1 MSADELDEELNR
13 IVEGATGSLEKT
25 VTQTQRRL
33 LDEMQTMLSRLELD
47 SNGNIIQ
54 NQTNRKI
61 LGKLDTYYDRAFRET
76 GYYNKL
82 NDFAGN
88 IVDLTKSTNSYFGS
102 VLDTFTPDSQYVK
115 ALQKDAIGTIE
126 TLLANDGLE
135 AQLKQPLRQILS
147 QNINSGATY
156 ADMLKQVR
164 QFIIGN
170 ADREGQLLRYSKQ
183 ISTDALF
190 NYSRALQESI
200 ATKSGLQ
207 FAVYSGGIIRDSRDF
222 CRERTGNYYH
232 KKEVEQWARL
242 DWTGKRAGT
251 TSSTIF
257 IYAGGYNCSHSII
270 YVSES
275 VVPKEVIE
283 RAKDKGYYQE

>member
-1 MSADELDEELNR
+1 MTPEELDNQINEL
-13 IVEGATGSLEKT
+13 VDAATGSLEK
-25 VTQTQRRL
+25 VVSQTQRRL

-47 SNGNIIQ
+47 DNGNIIQ
-54 NQTNRKI
+54 NQANRKI
-61 LGKLDTYYDRAFRET
+61 LGKLDGYYDRAFSET

-88 IVDLTKSTNSYFGS
+88 IVDLTASNNEYFSS
-102 VLDTFTPDSQYVK
+102 VLETFTPDSQFVK

-156 ADMLKQVR
+156 SDMLKQVR

-170 ADREGQLLRYSKQ
+170 ADREGHLLRYSKQ
-183 ISTDALF
+183 ISMDALF

-207 FAVYSGGIIRDSRDF
+207 FAIYSGGVIRDSRDF
-222 CRERTGNYYH
+222 CRQRTGNFYH
-232 KKEVEQWARL
+232 KKEIESWAKL
-242 DWTGKRAGT
+242 EWAGKRAGT
-251 TSSTIF
+251 TASTIF

-270 YVSES
+270 YVSEA
-275 VVPKEVIE
+275 VVPKSVIE
-283 RAKDKGYYQE
+283 AAKKKGYYQK